1 MSKNRLNSP
10 FLIENSTPL
19 IENVDLA
26 CTANTATLHCQ
37 YGDIALPVR
46 RHCTAN
52 TATFATTKKWV
63 IDCYYAF
70 FGISSNLL
78 RYCKCNKYRRGRQAA
93 SQLAAQPLPQ
103 GNRGSRK
110 RREFSQLTGNFVFL
124 VHSLRNI
131 LSEPFREKCSATKKR
146 QTYNI
151 PGSK

>member
-26 CTANTATLHCQ
+26 CTANMATLHCQ
-37 YGDIALPVR
+37 YGDIALPIR

-93 SQLAAQPLPQ
+93 LAKSP
-103 GNRGSRK
+103 SRCLLGK
-110 RREFSQLTGNFVFL
+110 RSNGKKKVCIQYTHEENQS
-124 VHSLRNI
+124 I
-131 LSEPFREKCSATKKR
+131 LHL
-146 QTYNI
+146 
-151 PGSK
+151 